1 MPIINVEHC
10 DAADTLI
17 GKFMIESKIAIRS
30 IGLRLVLEVALI
42 ESA

>member
-17 GKFMIESKIAIRS
+17 RKLMLESKIAMGS